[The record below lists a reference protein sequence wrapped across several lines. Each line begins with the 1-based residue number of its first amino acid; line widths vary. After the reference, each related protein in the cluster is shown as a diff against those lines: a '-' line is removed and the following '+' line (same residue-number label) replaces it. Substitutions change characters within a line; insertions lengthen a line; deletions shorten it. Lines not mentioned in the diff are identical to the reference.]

1 MNNGSE
7 DLELTVVDKHPL
19 KHPLQNC
26 WALWYYKND
35 KSKDWLENQKVVTT
49 FDTVE
54 DFWA

>member
-1 MNNGSE
+1 LNNGAE
-7 DLELTVVDKHPL
+7 DLEPTVVVEHPL

-54 DFWA
+54 GFWA